1 MKIIARIHSPFKEKF
16 AIPRQPGLISTECT
30 IELLPPFD
38 RREALEGIEDF
49 SHLWILFLFHQND
62 PTKKSKGENHL
73 SVRPPRLG
81 GNTKRGVF
89 ATRSPFRPN
98 NIGLSVVK
106 VKHIDR
112 DKNLITVIGG
122 DFLDQT
128 PIVDIKPYIKEIESI
143 PSAHSSWTD
152 SINDEKLVVTFSD
165 EAELKLSFNQRN
177 EIIEILSLDPRPRYH
192 EDEQKSYAF
201 KFYEFDIH
209 WKVEGKNVHVLK
221 VNQI

>member
-1 MKIIARIHSPFKEKF
+1 MKTIGIIHSPFKEKF

-62 PTKKSKGENHL
+62 PTNENHL

-112 DKNLITVIGG
+112 EKNLMTVIGG

-128 PIVDIKPYIKEIESI
+128 PVIDIKPYIKEIDAIS
-143 PSAHSSWTD
+143 SAQSTWTD
-152 SINDEKLVVTFSD
+152 SINEEKLVVSISD
-165 EAELKLSFNQRN
+165 EADTKLSLSQKN
-177 EIIEILSLDPRPRYH
+177 EITEILSLDPRPRYH
-192 EDEQKSYAF
+192 EDAQKSYAF
-201 KFYEFDIH
+201 KFYNFDIH
-209 WKVEGKNVHVLK
+209 WSVEGKNVHVLK
-221 VNQI
+221 VDQI